1 MKKKKTVGLILI
13 TDTGKAVLQVRGFN
27 TEKNEQETYRGANQ
41 LTVHGNIKK
50 GETEREALLRETK
63 EELGGEFAKLLQYQ
77 TLEELNKI
85 KNDKISVTNFG
96 FRITEKDL
104 ETIKDAKIRLISK
117 DDIVN
122 IRKLKMSDRLSGIAS
137 ADEIAMFSDDI
148 EALKLAFEKFF

>member
-1 MKKKKTVGLILI
+1 M
-13 TDTGKAVLQVRGFN
+13 
-27 TEKNEQETYRGANQ
+27 
-41 LTVHGNIKK
+41 
-50 GETEREALLRETK
+50 RETK

-148 EALKLAFEKFF
+148 EALKLAFEKFFKFNTKHSVL